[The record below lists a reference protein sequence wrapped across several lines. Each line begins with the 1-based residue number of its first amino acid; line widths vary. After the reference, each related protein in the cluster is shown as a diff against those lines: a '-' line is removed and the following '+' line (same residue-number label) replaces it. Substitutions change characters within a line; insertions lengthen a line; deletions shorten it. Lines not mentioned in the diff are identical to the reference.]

1 MKHVHNNPV
10 TRPWHAQSLL
20 FLGGRKYALAM
31 LDTFKVVHYRIMMLG
46 NQEAGVAL
54 GCCLLQIAIG
64 ALSVCK
70 QNVTTIHATNVITID
85 EKYALPG
92 KSSLHE
98 RQ

>member
-1 MKHVHNNPV
+1 
-10 TRPWHAQSLL
+10 
-20 FLGGRKYALAM
+20 
-31 LDTFKVVHYRIMMLG
+31 MMLG

-64 ALSVCK
+64 ALSDCK